1 MVSHHDQSR
10 ADGSGSMGSMTDHAT
25 VRRWLAAYEA
35 AWRDPDTSVL
45 AAMFTPD
52 ASYLQSPYSPPV
64 IGLTA
69 IRQMWDAQRAGPDEV
84 FSLATEVVAVDAG
97 TAVVRAEVHY
107 GSPVTQEWRD
117 LWVLRL
123 GQDGKCSHFE
133 EWPFAPPR
141 KTVPMQETA
150 GP

>member
-1 MVSHHDQSR
+1 MTER
-10 ADGSGSMGSMTDHAT
+10 AA
-25 VRRWLAAYEA
+25 VLRWLAAYEA

-45 AAMFTPD
+45 AAMFTAD
-52 ASYLQSPYSPPV
+52 ASYLQSPYAQPV
-64 IGLTA
+64 IGLEA

-84 FSLATEVVAVDAG
+84 FSLAAEVVAVDTG
-97 TAVVRAEVHY
+97 TAVIRAEVHY

-117 LWVLRL
+117 LWVLVL
-123 GQDGKCSHFE
+123 DEDGKCSHFE

-141 KTVPMQETA
+141 KTVPMREAA